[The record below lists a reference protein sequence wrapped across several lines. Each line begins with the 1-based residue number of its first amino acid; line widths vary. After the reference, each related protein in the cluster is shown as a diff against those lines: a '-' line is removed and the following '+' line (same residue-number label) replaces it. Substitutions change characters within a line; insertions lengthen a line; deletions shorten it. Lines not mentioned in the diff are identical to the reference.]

1 MESIPTDSLPTTNFV
16 RFSDNTPYCSI
27 VADPAME
34 CQKPKY
40 KTMKQTIIALA
51 TIIVAF
57 IQAYFLGING
67 LTILTIPM
75 TIFLGLEVIENTTR
89 REENTTNK

>member
-1 MESIPTDSLPTTNFV
+1 
-16 RFSDNTPYCSI
+16 
-27 VADPAME
+27 
-34 CQKPKY
+34 
-40 KTMKQTIIALA
+40 MKQTLIALA

-75 TIFLGLEVIENTTR
+75 TIFLGLEVIEKTTR
-89 REENTTNK
+89 REEETTNK

>member
-1 MESIPTDSLPTTNFV
+1 
-16 RFSDNTPYCSI
+16 
-27 VADPAME
+27 ME
-34 CQKPKY
+34 CQNQKY
-40 KTMKQTIIALA
+40 KTMKKTIIALA

-75 TIFLGLEVIENTTR
+75 TIFLGLEVIEKTTR